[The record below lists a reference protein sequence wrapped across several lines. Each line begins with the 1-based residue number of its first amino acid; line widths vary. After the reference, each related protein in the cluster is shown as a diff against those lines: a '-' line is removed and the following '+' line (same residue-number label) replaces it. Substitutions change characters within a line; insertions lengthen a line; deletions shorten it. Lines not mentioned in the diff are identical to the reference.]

1 MPPKG
6 ARILV
11 VEDDSEIVEALRR
24 GLTGHG
30 YDVRIAGTAR
40 DALEALR
47 QRPADVILLDL
58 GLPDMD
64 GIEVVRRVREVGPT
78 PIVVLSAR
86 DTEASKVEALTL
98 GADDYLSKPFGMN
111 ELIARIGVA
120 LRHAA
125 GPSSGAD
132 PVFRAGDLAVD
143 FERRRVTRRVAE
155 GSAPNAPDAPDVE
168 TIHLTPTEYEL
179 LKALVMHP
187 DKVLTHRMLLQRV
200 WGGEEGTDQH
210 YLHVYVGQLRRKIER
225 DPSHPRHLLTEPG
238 VGYRFSTA

>member
-30 YDVRIAGTAR
+30 YDVHVAGTAQ
-40 DALEALR
+40 DALEQLR

-58 GLPDMD
+58 GLPDLD

-86 DTEASKVEALTL
+86 DSEAAKVEALTL

-125 GPSSGAD
+125 GPSSGAE
-132 PVFRAGDLAVD
+132 PIFRAGGLAID
-143 FERRRVTRRVAE
+143 FERRRVTRGE
-155 GSAPNAPDAPDVE
+155 D

-187 DKVLTHRMLLQRV
+187 DRVLTHRMLLQRV
-200 WGGEEGTDQH
+200 WGGEDGTDQH
-210 YLHVYVGQLRRKIER
+210 YLHVYIGQLRRKIER
-225 DPSHPRHLLTEPG
+225 DPSHPQHLLTEPG
-238 VGYRFSTA
+238 VGYRFSTT

>member
-11 VEDDSEIVEALRR
+11 VEDDAEIVEALRR

-30 YDVRIAGTAR
+30 YDVQIAGTAR
-40 DALEALR
+40 DALDALR
-47 QRPADVILLDL
+47 QRPADVVLLDL

-86 DTEASKVEALTL
+86 DSEAAKVEALTL

-125 GPSSGAD
+125 GPASGAE
-132 PVFRAGDLAVD
+132 PIFRAGDLAVD
-143 FERRRVTRRVAE
+143 FERRRVTR
-155 GSAPNAPDAPDVE
+155 GDD

-187 DKVLTHRMLLQRV
+187 DRVLTHRMLLQRV

-210 YLHVYVGQLRRKIER
+210 YLHVYVGQLRRKIEP

-238 VGYRFSTA
+238 VGYRFSTT

>member
-1 MPPKG
+1 MPPRG
-6 ARILV
+6 ARVLV
-11 VEDDSEIVEALRR
+11 VEDDPEIVEALRR

-30 YDVRIAGTAR
+30 YDVAVAEAAGAAFATIA
-40 DALEALR
+40 
-47 QRPADVILLDL
+47 QRPPDVILLDL
-58 GLPDMD
+58 GLPDLD
-64 GIEVVRRVREVGPT
+64 GLEVVRRVRHSGST

-86 DTEASKVEALTL
+86 DTEAAKVEALTL

-125 GPSSGAD
+125 GPASGAE
-132 PVFRAGDLAVD
+132 PIFRAGDLAVD
-143 FERRRVTRRVAE
+143 FDRRQVTRAGEPVR
-155 GSAPNAPDAPDVE
+155 
-168 TIHLTPTEYEL
+168 LTPTEYEL

-187 DKVLTHRMLLQRV
+187 DRVLTHRMLLQRV

-210 YLHVYVGQLRRKIER
+210 YLHVYVGQLRRKIEQ

-238 VGYRFSTA
+238 VGYRFSTT

>member
-1 MPPKG
+1 MGVPGKG

-11 VEDDSEIVEALRR
+11 VEDDAEIVEALRR

-30 YDVRIAGTAR
+30 YDVQVAGTAQG
-40 DALEALR
+40 ALEALR

-58 GLPDMD
+58 GLPDLD
-64 GIEVVRRVREVGPT
+64 GIEVVRQVRAVGPT

-86 DTEASKVEALTL
+86 DTEAAKVEALTL

-125 GPSSGAD
+125 KPASGAE
-132 PVFRAGDLAVD
+132 PIFRAGDLAID
-143 FERRRVTRRVAE
+143 FERRQVTRAGAAVR
-155 GSAPNAPDAPDVE
+155 
-168 TIHLTPTEYEL
+168 LTPTEYEL
-179 LKALVMHP
+179 LKALGMHP
-187 DKVLTHRMLLQRV
+187 DRVLTHRMLLQRV

-210 YLHVYVGQLRRKIER
+210 YLHVYVGQLRRKIEQ

-238 VGYRFSTA
+238 VGYRFSTT

>member
-1 MPPKG
+1 MVPPKG

-11 VEDDSEIVEALRR
+11 VEDDAEIVEALRR

-30 YDVRIAGTAR
+30 YDVQVAGTAR
-40 DALEALR
+40 EALDALR

-58 GLPDMD
+58 GLPDLD
-64 GIEVVRRVREVGPT
+64 GIEVVRRVRETGST

-86 DTEASKVEALTL
+86 DNEAAKVEALTL

-125 GPSSGAD
+125 GPASGAE
-132 PVFRAGDLAVD
+132 PVFRAGDLAID
-143 FERRRVTRRVAE
+143 FERRQVTRAGEPVR
-155 GSAPNAPDAPDVE
+155 
-168 TIHLTPTEYEL
+168 LTPTEYEL

-187 DKVLTHRMLLQRV
+187 DRVLTHRMLLQRV

-210 YLHVYVGQLRRKIER
+210 YLHVYVGQLRRKIEQ

-238 VGYRFSTA
+238 VGYRFSTT